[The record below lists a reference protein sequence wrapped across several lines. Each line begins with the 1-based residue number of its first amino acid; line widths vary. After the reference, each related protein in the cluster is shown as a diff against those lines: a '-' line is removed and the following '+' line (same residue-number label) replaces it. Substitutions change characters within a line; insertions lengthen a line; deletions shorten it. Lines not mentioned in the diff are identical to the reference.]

1 MELCVVSGKGGTG
14 KTTVSVGLAV
24 ALADQISA
32 PVRLVD
38 CDVEAP
44 NCHLYLNPGPVGE
57 EPVTV
62 LVPAWEREKCAGCGD
77 CAKACQFAALG
88 LFGAHLEIFTEH
100 CHSCGVCVHVCP
112 EGSLS
117 EVPRRIGVI
126 RRGAVPGIE
135 LSWGLLDVGEPRA
148 VPVIDALR
156 SGAGGKPFVI
166 VDGPPGTSCSMA
178 AAARRADAALVVTE
192 PTPFGLHDLAGACA
206 VLQVLGVPAGVVL
219 NKAQGGRGPVHEYC
233 EAQGLP
239 LLLEIP
245 MDRALAESG
254 AAGVALPAARP
265 EYGGVLRDLWA
276 ACEGLAA
283 ARTSP

>member
-24 ALADQISA
+24 ALSGPGGA

-44 NCHLYLNPGPVGE
+44 NGHLYLRPEPVGE

-62 LVPAWEREKCAGCGD
+62 LVPAWEREKCNGCGA
-77 CAKACQFAALG
+77 CVTACQFGSLG
-88 LFGAHLEIFTEH
+88 LFGSQLEIFTEH
-100 CHSCGVCVHVCP
+100 CHSCGVCVYVCP
-112 EGSLS
+112 EGALA

-126 RRGAVPGIE
+126 RRGEVSGIE

-156 SGAGGKPFVI
+156 AGSAGVAHVI

-178 AAARRADAALVVTE
+178 AASRRADAALVVTE
-192 PTPFGLHDLAGACA
+192 PTTFGLHDLERACA
-206 VLQVLGVPAGVVL
+206 VLRLLGVPTGVAL
-219 NKAQGGRGPVHEYC
+219 NKAEGGRGLVHEYC
-233 EAQGLP
+233 EASGIP
-239 LLLEIP
+239 ILLEIP
-245 MDRALAESG
+245 LDRSLAESG
-254 AAGVALPAARP
+254 ADGVPLPIARP
-265 EYGGVLRDLWA
+265 AYGDVLKTLWA
-276 ACEGLAA
+276 AAEGLAA
-283 ARTSP
+283 KRIPS